1 MAQPLINGNLYSWSQ
16 IELSIAGLDIYGV
29 TSIEYTE
36 EEETEMIY
44 GAGNRPVGRAK
55 GNITS
60 EGSVTLQMEEIQR
73 LQDSSTSGRL
83 QDIEP
88 FSVIVAYLKPNG
100 DVVTDT
106 LRECVFVNNGR
117 SISQNDKSVEQDLTL
132 SIGFIEWNSNPIIS

>member
-1 MAQPLINGNLYSWSQ
+1 MATPLINGNLYGWAN
-16 IELSIAGLDIYGV
+16 IEFNVAGLDVYGV

-73 LQDSSTSGRL
+73 LQDISSTGRL
-83 QDIEP
+83 QDVEP
-88 FSVIVAYLKPNG
+88 FSVIVSYLKKNG
-100 DVVTDT
+100 DTVTDT
-106 LRECVFVNNGR
+106 LRECVFTNNGR
-117 SISQNDKSVEQDLTL
+117 SAGQNDKSIEQDLTL
-132 SIGFIEWNSNPIIS
+132 SVGFIEWNGKAIV